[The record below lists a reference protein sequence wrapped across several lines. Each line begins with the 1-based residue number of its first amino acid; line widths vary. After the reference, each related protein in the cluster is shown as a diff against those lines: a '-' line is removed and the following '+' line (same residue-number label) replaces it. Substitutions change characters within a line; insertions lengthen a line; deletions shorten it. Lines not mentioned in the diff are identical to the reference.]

1 MRAALSAIAAGV
13 AVLAGAALLPVGSL
27 RWAEGFTNSYD
38 LVAPIPSTAG
48 TVARGRAVYHEQ
60 MRCASCHG
68 ASGRGDGPLAA
79 SLTPPP
85 ADLVLHVP
93 QHPDGEL
100 FWYISRGSPG
110 TAMPAWDTALGEE
123 DRWSLVHYLR
133 TLAGGVP

>member
-1 MRAALSAIAAGV
+1 M

-27 RWAEGFTNSYD
+27 RWAEGFADSYD
-38 LVAPIPSTAG
+38 LVAPIPATAE
-48 TVARGRAVYHEQ
+48 TVARGRAVYHQ
-60 MRCASCHG
+60 QLRCASCHG
-68 ASGRGDGPLAA
+68 ALGRGDGPLAA

-110 TAMPAWDTALGEE
+110 TAMPAWDMSLSEE

-133 TLAGGVP
+133 ELAKGRP